1 VSKPRKFG
9 ALAVLSVVR
18 EFRRGT
24 GDPRPLSIAG
34 ARELVPLLARELR
47 DGGDHTAVVEGR
59 LDGVCA
65 LVWIGP
71 ADEQQLHAA
80 TRAGVPIVAVSE
92 ERTVPY
98 VLATDIVQV
107 GRGEGFPVERIAA
120 AVARKLGEDGTSLA
134 ARLPVLR
141 RPVCDHLIASFS
153 KRNGLIGAAV
163 FIPGAD
169 LPIMTLNQVRL
180 VLRLA
185 LAHGEP
191 VHNERAL
198 EVAGVVGTGFGLRA
212 LARVLLDLVPVA
224 GWALKGGVAYSGT
237 RAIGETVVRYFE
249 LRSDRGGWPGAE
261 RPTTHEEVSS

>member
-1 VSKPRKFG
+1 V
-9 ALAVLSVVR
+9 LAVLSVVR

-47 DGGDHTAVVEGR
+47 AGGDHSAVVEGR
-59 LDGVCA
+59 LEGVCA

-80 TRAGVPIVAVSE
+80 TRARVPIIAVSE
-92 ERTVPY
+92 EQTMPY

-107 GRGEGFPVERIAA
+107 PRGEGLPVERIAA
-120 AVARKLGEDGTSLA
+120 AVAHKLGEDGTSLA
-134 ARLPVLR
+134 GRLPVLR
-141 RPVCDHLIASFS
+141 QAVCDELIARFS

-169 LPIMTLNQVRL
+169 LPVLTLNQVRL

-185 LAHGEP
+185 LAHGAP
-191 VHNERAL
+191 VDNERAL
-198 EVAGVVGTGFGLRA
+198 ELVGIVGTGYGLRA

-237 RAIGETVVRYFE
+237 RAIGEAAVRYFE
-249 LRSDRGGWPGAE
+249 LRSDSVRT
-261 RPTTHEEVSS
+261 RS